1 MKQKAHLEVN
11 NREGFSEKGH
21 IKEDLKDGYELGK
34 KKIEMYLRQREWHE

>member
-21 IKEDLKDGYELGK
+21 IKEDLKDGG
-34 KKIEMYLRQREWHE
+34 EWVTGTEGGT